1 MCFSMVQQVTLLAQY
16 RCRSPEGML
25 LHKRRLV
32 APFRTCHPG
41 SARKGGV
48 KQRQHVC
55 AQAAQVAAAPVQ
67 QAAAETYLLTG
78 SAGSKVGHM
87 HTDLLQS
94 MLCN

>member
-1 MCFSMVQQVTLLAQY
+1 
-16 RCRSPEGML
+16 
-25 LHKRRLV
+25 
-32 APFRTCHPG
+32 
-41 SARKGGV
+41 
-48 KQRQHVC
+48 VC